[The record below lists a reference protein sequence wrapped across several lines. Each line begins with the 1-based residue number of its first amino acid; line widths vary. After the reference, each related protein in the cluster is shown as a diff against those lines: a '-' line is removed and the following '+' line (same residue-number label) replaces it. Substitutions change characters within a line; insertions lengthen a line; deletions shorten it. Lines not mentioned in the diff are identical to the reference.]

1 MYRFKNRLFKS
12 FFLVVLLV
20 SFVSCSS
27 FNFKKSAGNLEKNN
41 TEQKKISGL
50 ESELTTIK
58 QDQAHLEL
66 QMKNKDTDISKLQD
80 TVSKLEKKISVLEKN
95 KTALKPV
102 QKQKKFTKPSVLYKK
117 ARNLLVEENY
127 TDAAA
132 LFKQFIKDYPQNS
145 LADNAVY
152 WLGECHYSSGDY
164 KKAILV
170 FQDLETKYPKSEK
183 IPDAILKLG
192 FSYLSLDDSNRAHH
206 YLKKVLKKYPF
217 SPAAEKA
224 QEKLRSFE

>member
-1 MYRFKNRLFKS
+1 MTRFKSHLFKS
-12 FFLVVLLV
+12 FFLVVLSV

-27 FNFKKSAGNLEKNN
+27 FNFKEPAGNLEENN

-50 ESELTTIK
+50 ESELIAIK
-58 QDQAHLEL
+58 QDQSDLEL
-66 QMKNKDTDISKLQD
+66 QMRNKDNDILKLQD
-80 TVSKLEKKISVLEKN
+80 TVSKLEKKISVIEKN
-95 KTALKPV
+95 KTALRPV
-102 QKQKKFTKPSVLYKK
+102 QKKIDYTKPSVLYKK
-117 ARNLLVEENY
+117 ARNLLIEENY
-127 TDAAA
+127 TDAAD
-132 LFKQFIKDYPQNS
+132 LFRKFIKNYPQNS

-152 WLGECHYSSGDY
+152 WLAECHYSLGEY

-170 FQDLETKYPKSEK
+170 FQGLEKEYPKSEK